1 MFCKLLAKKII
12 KLKKKMF
19 NIHEKMQAKEGSP
32 SIARTW
38 RFRRIKMRKRR
49 SSHHRR
55 MLMELERAQVRAE
68 AELRIHKHYRCAPLA
83 LPAEDLTAFAPA
95 ASRSRFEAAMLSGT
109 IQVSTPSQVT
119 RSSPAADEKETAVS
133 LLG

>member
-1 MFCKLLAKKII
+1 
-12 KLKKKMF
+12 
-19 NIHEKMQAKEGSP
+19 
-32 SIARTW
+32 
-38 RFRRIKMRKRR
+38 
-49 SSHHRR
+49 
-55 MLMELERAQVRAE
+55 MELERARVRAE

-119 RSSPAADEKETAVS
+119 RSSPAADCNGLVIANGAGDMHSQDLPFVTDEACP
-133 LLG
+133 